1 MAALVA
7 SLCTP
12 YGWNSL
18 LASQRILALGGA
30 LPLIMEWRPAD
41 FGSVGPLEVCLL
53 SGIGL
58 ALWRGIK
65 LPPLRIALLL
75 GLLHMALAQ
84 GRAGEILALLAPLVL
99 AAPLAGQIG
108 GAESSGA
115 APPARGVLFAGLAVL
130 LMAGTVAYASVHR
143 FEPHSHGAPVAAV
156 AALKKLNV
164 ERVFNDYD
172 FGGYLI
178 VSGVAPFID
187 GRTELYGEKFFV
199 DHNAASGLME
209 PENLFRLLEQY
220 RIEATLMRTQSA
232 ATKLLDHIDG
242 WQKVYADDIATIHV
256 RKAGAVHTA
265 EPAVDPKAK

>member
-1 MAALVA
+1 
-7 SLCTP
+7 
-12 YGWNSL
+12 
-18 LASQRILALGGA
+18 
-30 LPLIMEWRPAD
+30 
-41 FGSVGPLEVCLL
+41 
-53 SGIGL
+53 
-58 ALWRGIK
+58 
-65 LPPLRIALLL
+65 
-75 GLLHMALAQ
+75 
-84 GRAGEILALLAPLVL
+84 
-99 AAPLAGQIG
+99 
-108 GAESSGA
+108 
-115 APPARGVLFAGLAVL
+115 
-130 LMAGTVAYASVHR
+130 MAGTVAYASVHR

-256 RKAGAVHTA
+256 RKAGTVHTA